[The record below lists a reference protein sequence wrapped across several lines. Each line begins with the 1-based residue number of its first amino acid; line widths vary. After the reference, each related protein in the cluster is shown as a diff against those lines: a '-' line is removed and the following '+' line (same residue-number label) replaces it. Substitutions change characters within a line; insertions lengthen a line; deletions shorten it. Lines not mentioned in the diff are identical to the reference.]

1 MSELGRQNPT
11 DVQKEPVKIKY
22 ISSPVFV
29 KASNASEFRA
39 IVQELTGKNAKDRSF
54 CESSNSMHTNHGNPR

>member
-22 ISSPVFV
+22 ISSPMFV
-29 KASNASEFRA
+29 KASNASEFQA
-39 IVQELTGKNAKDRSF
+39 IVQELTGKKRQ
-54 CESSNSMHTNHGNPR
+54 G